1 MEERQEYLVLAQIGG
16 AGDPEIW
23 QPGSRIWLT
32 AKGAAA
38 HLASANVCATE
49 TTQPFSV
56 ESEEAP
62 LPMEPQAITDTT
74 EEPEQPTGR
83 RLAKVEVAEEPT
95 MEVDAWQS

>member
-23 QPGSRIWLT
+23 QPGSKIWLT

-56 ESEEAP
+56 ESETVPTEPEATVYT
-62 LPMEPQAITDTT
+62 A
-74 EEPEQPTGR
+74 EEPEPPTR
-83 RLAKVEVAEEPT
+83 RRRVKVEVEEEPT
-95 MEVDAWQS
+95 MEVST